1 MEVMPAIMRDFH
13 ELKVWGKAHRLV
25 VSIYEV
31 TQHFPSEE
39 RFGLTRQI
47 RRTAVSIPSNIAEGC
62 GRNTEPEMARF
73 FDIASGSAS
82 ELDYQI
88 LLARDLR
95 YIDEENYKKLAY
107 QVQEVRRM
115 LYAFMKKVVP
125 DR

>member
-1 MEVMPAIMRDFH
+1 MPAIVRDFH
-13 ELKVWGKAHRLV
+13 ELKVWVKAHRLV

-31 TQHFPSEE
+31 TQPFPSEE

-73 FDIASGSAS
+73 LDIASGSAS

-95 YIDEENYKKLAY
+95 YLDEDNYQKLAH

-115 LYAFMKKVVP
+115 LYAFMKKVAP

>member
-1 MEVMPAIMRDFH
+1 MRDFH
-13 ELKVWGKAHRLV
+13 ELKVWERAHRLV
-25 VSIYEV
+25 VSSYEV
-31 TQHFPSEE
+31 TPHFPSEE

-47 RRTAVSIPSNIAEGC
+47 RRAAVSIPSNIADGC

-73 FDIASGSAS
+73 LGIAIGSAS

-95 YIDEENYKKLAY
+95 YMDEDNYKKLAY

-115 LYAFMKKVVP
+115 LYAFMKKVAP

>member
-1 MEVMPAIMRDFH
+1 MRDFH

-25 VSIYEV
+25 ISIYAV

-39 RFGLTRQI
+39 RFGLTQQI
-47 RRTAVSIPSNIAEGC
+47 RRTAVSVPSNIAEGC
-62 GRNTEPEMARF
+62 GRNTEPELARF
-73 FDIASGSAS
+73 FDIATGSAS

-95 YIDEENYKKLAY
+95 YIDEDNHKELAH

>member
-1 MEVMPAIMRDFH
+1 MPAIMRDFH
-13 ELKVWGKAHRLV
+13 ELKVWAKAHRLV

-39 RFGLTRQI
+39 RFGLTQQI
-47 RRTAVSIPSNIAEGC
+47 RRTAVSIPSNLADGC

-73 FDIASGSAS
+73 LDIASGSAS

-95 YIDEENYKKLAY
+95 YLDEDNYQKLAH

-115 LYAFMKKVVP
+115 LYAFMKTMAP
-125 DR
+125 ER

>member
-1 MEVMPAIMRDFH
+1 MRDFH
-13 ELKVWGKAHRLV
+13 ELKVWEKAHRLA

-31 TQHFPSEE
+31 RQHFPSEE

-62 GRNTEPEMARF
+62 GRNTEPETARF

-82 ELDYQI
+82 ALDYQI
-88 LLARDLR
+88 LLARELR
-95 YIDEENYKKLAY
+95 YIDEENYKKLAH
-107 QVQEVRRM
+107 QVQEIRRM

>member
-1 MEVMPAIMRDFH
+1 MRDFH

-47 RRTAVSIPSNIAEGC
+47 RRAAVSIPSNIAEGC

-73 FDIASGSAS
+73 LDIAIGSAS
-82 ELDYQI
+82 ELDYQM

-95 YIDEENYKKLAY
+95 YLDEDNYKKLVY
-107 QVQEVRRM
+107 QIQEVRRM
-115 LYAFMKKVVP
+115 LYAFMKKMAP

>member
-1 MEVMPAIMRDFH
+1 MRDFH
-13 ELKVWGKAHRLV
+13 ELKVWVKAHRLV
-25 VSIYEV
+25 VSIYAV

-73 FDIASGSAS
+73 LDIASGSAS

-95 YIDEENYKKLAY
+95 YIDEDNYKKLAH
-107 QVQEVRRM
+107 QIQEVRRM
-115 LYAFMKKVVP
+115 LYGFKKTMAP
-125 DR
+125 ER

>member
-1 MEVMPAIMRDFH
+1 MRDFH
-13 ELKVWGKAHRLV
+13 ELKVWEKAHRLV
-25 VSIYEV
+25 ISIHEV

-47 RRTAVSIPSNIAEGC
+47 RRAAVFIPSNIAEGC

-73 FDIASGSAS
+73 LDIASGSAS
-82 ELDYQI
+82 ELDYQM

-95 YIDEENYKKLAY
+95 YINEDNYKKLAY
-107 QVQEVRRM
+107 QVHDVRRM
-115 LYAFMKKVVP
+115 LYAFMKKMAP